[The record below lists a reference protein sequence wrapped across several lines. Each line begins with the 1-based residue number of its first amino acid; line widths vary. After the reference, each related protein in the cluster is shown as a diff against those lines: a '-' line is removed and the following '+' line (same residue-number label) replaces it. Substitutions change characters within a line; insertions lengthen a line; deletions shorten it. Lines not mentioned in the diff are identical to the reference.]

1 MMIMVGVMITMMVII
16 MMMTSSK
23 VILLTD
29 SKLPI
34 CGQSLIIGILKFM
47 GLFHLLSSLLK
58 ILKKVTTFLI
68 GFLRKRNCIKI
79 KQKI

>member
-16 MMMTSSK
+16 MMTSSK

-34 CGQSLIIGILKFM
+34 CGQGLIIGILKFM
-47 GLFHLLSSLLK
+47 GLFHLLLSFLK
-58 ILKKVTTFLI
+58 NLKK
-68 GFLRKRNCIKI
+68 
-79 KQKI
+79 